1 MPGSTKLKIFH
12 AIRFPV
18 ASNGLT
24 FPAVRSGVFSMLP
37 FRRAVPLF
45 LSGLLLL
52 NGCGTGKFFTPEN
65 GNSGGGSGGGG
76 GDTTSGNYLFV
87 ANAGANSV
95 SGLGISSTG
104 MLATLGGSPLNFSFT
119 PTALTVSRD
128 NKYLWVGTV
137 SQIFG
142 FTIASDGTLSA
153 MNSGNALSNA
163 NCADMQTSP
172 DGKWLMVLDGSGNGI
187 DLFSIASDGTL
198 SIGPNGGI
206 GFTASGTVV
215 PKQLRIAP
223 SGGYVI
229 TAMGTAGELYFNF
242 NTTTGIL
249 QYLNQTTPPG
259 FTSDNAIAIDSTG
272 TYVYEARSGNSPGL
286 VVNTIAS
293 NGVLVPTTS
302 QTYTAGT
309 QPYSVVLDN
318 TGKYVYVANRGDNTI
333 SGWSI
338 DVNAKLTAISGS
350 PFASGVAVTSLG
362 ADSTGKYIAAAAYSG
377 SPDVT
382 LYGFDSTTAGKLNS
396 VATSSTGTNAS
407 IVALSH

>member
-1 MPGSTKLKIFH
+1 
-12 AIRFPV
+12 
-18 ASNGLT
+18 
-24 FPAVRSGVFSMLP
+24 MLP
-37 FRRAVPLF
+37 FRRAVPLL

-65 GNSGGGSGGGG
+65 GNSGGGGNNGGGG
-76 GDTTSGNYLFV
+76 TTSGNYLFV

-95 SGLGISSTG
+95 SGLGISSSGT
-104 MLATLGGSPLNFSFT
+104 LSALGGSPLNFNFP

-142 FTIASDGTLSA
+142 FTIGSNGALSS
-153 MNSGNALSNA
+153 MNGGNALVNA

-172 DGKWLMVLDGSGNGI
+172 DGKWLIVLDGSGNAL
-187 DLFSIASDGTL
+187 DLFSIGSDGTL
-198 SIGPNGGI
+198 AIGPNGGL
-206 GFTASGTVV
+206 GFTAKGTVV

-223 SGGYVI
+223 SGGFVI
-229 TAMGTAGELYFNF
+229 AAMGTAGELFFSF
-242 NTTTGIL
+242 NTSTGAL
-249 QYLNQTTPPG
+249 QYLTQTAPPS
-259 FTSDNAIAIDSTG
+259 FTSDNAIAIDSTSS
-272 TYVYEARSGNSPGL
+272 YLYEARSGTNPGL
-286 VVNTIAS
+286 VVNTITA
-293 NGVLVPTTS
+293 NGILTPTTS

-318 TGKYVYVANRGDNTI
+318 SGKYVYVANRGDNTI

-338 DVNAKLTAISGS
+338 DANAKLAAISGS

-382 LYGFDSTTAGKLNS
+382 LYGFDGTTPGKLNS

>member
-1 MPGSTKLKIFH
+1 MFL
-12 AIRFPV
+12 
-18 ASNGLT
+18 
-24 FPAVRSGVFSMLP
+24 
-37 FRRAVPLF
+37 FRRAVPFLF
-45 LSGLLLL
+45 SGLLLL

-65 GNSGGGSGGGG
+65 GNSGSGGNSGGGG
-76 GDTTSGNYLFV
+76 TTSGNYLFV

-104 MLATLGGSPLNFSFT
+104 TLSALTGSPLNFSFT
-119 PTALTVSRD
+119 PTAITVSRD

-142 FTIASDGTLSA
+142 FTIGSNGALSS
-153 MNSGNALSNA
+153 MNSGNALVNA
-163 NCADMQTSP
+163 NCADMQTTP
-172 DGKWLMVLDGSGNGI
+172 DGKWLIVLDGSGNAL
-187 DLFSIASDGTL
+187 DLFSINSDGTL
-198 SIGPNGGI
+198 VIGPNGGL

-223 SGGYVI
+223 SGGFVI
-229 TAMGTAGELYFNF
+229 ATMGTAGELFFTF
-242 NTTTGIL
+242 NTSTGAL
-249 QYLNQTTPPG
+249 QYQTQTAPPS
-259 FTSDNAIAIDSTG
+259 FTSDNSIAIDSTSS
-272 TYVYEARSGNSPGL
+272 YLYEARSGTNPGL
-286 VVNTIAS
+286 VVNTITS
-293 NGVLVPTTS
+293 GGILTPTTS
-302 QTYTAGT
+302 QTYSAGT

-338 DVNAKLTAISGS
+338 DANAKLTAISGS

>member
-1 MPGSTKLKIFH
+1 
-12 AIRFPV
+12 
-18 ASNGLT
+18 
-24 FPAVRSGVFSMLP
+24 MLP
-37 FRRAVPLF
+37 FRRAVPLL

-65 GNSGGGSGGGG
+65 GNSGSGGNNGGGG
-76 GDTTSGNYLFV
+76 TTSGNYLFV
-87 ANAGANSV
+87 ANSGANSV
-95 SGLGISSTG
+95 SGLGISSSGT
-104 MLATLGGSPLNFSFT
+104 LSALGGSPLNFSFP

-142 FTIASDGTLSA
+142 FTIGSNGALSS
-153 MNSGNALSNA
+153 MNGGNALVNA

-172 DGKWLMVLDGSGNGI
+172 DGKWLIVLDGSGNAL
-187 DLFSIASDGTL
+187 DLFSIGSDGTL
-198 SIGPNGGI
+198 AIGPNGGL
-206 GFTASGTVV
+206 GFTANGTVV

-223 SGGYVI
+223 SGGFVI
-229 TAMGTAGELYFNF
+229 AAMGTAGELFFSF
-242 NTTTGIL
+242 NTSTGAL
-249 QYLNQTTPPG
+249 QYLTQTAPPS
-259 FTSDNAIAIDSTG
+259 FTSDNSIAIDSTSS
-272 TYVYEARSGNSPGL
+272 YLYEARSGTNPGL
-286 VVNTIAS
+286 VVNTITA
-293 NGVLVPTTS
+293 NGILTPTTS

-338 DVNAKLTAISGS
+338 DANAKLTAISGS

-377 SPDVT
+377 SPDIT